1 MKKDDIFFVIP
12 ARRDSKGLP
21 FKNRKLLDYTLNEF
35 PNDMREK
42 VIVTTNDEEI
52 IEKLSNTKFNV
63 LKREEKLSDDKTS
76 IRDVIQNVVEKYD
89 LDESSTIVM
98 LYLTSPNR
106 KYEDIQKIIKFY
118 FENKCKTLTC
128 CVKPKTHPYLCLLKK
143 EDGKGKQII
152 SHDLYR
158 RQDYPEC
165 IELSHFVCIF
175 QVDEISNLNKNMYN
189 ADTYF
194 YQISDDVDIDYES
207 DLELFEK
214 QKND

>member
-1 MKKDDIFFVIP
+1 MNKDDIFFIIP

-35 PNDMREK
+35 PNDIRKK

-52 IEKLSNTKFNV
+52 IKKLSKTEFNI
-63 LKREEKLSDDKTS
+63 LKREERLSDDGTS
-76 IRDVIQNVVEKYD
+76 IRDVMQNVIEKYH
-89 LDESSTIVM
+89 LDENCTIVM

-118 FENKCKTLTC
+118 SENKYKTLTC
-128 CVKPKTHPYLCLLKK
+128 CVEPKTHPYLCLFKK
-143 EDGKGKQII
+143 GNGMGKQII
-152 SHDLYR
+152 PHDLYR

-165 IELSHFVCIF
+165 FELSHFVCIF
-175 QVDEISNLNKNMYN
+175 QVSEINNLNKNMYN
-189 ADTYF
+189 DNTYF
-194 YQISDDVDIDYES
+194 YQIDGDADIDYKI

>member
-1 MKKDDIFFVIP
+1 MNKDTTFFVIP

-35 PNDMREK
+35 PDNVRKK
-42 VIVTTNDEEI
+42 VIVTTNDEKI
-52 IEKLSNTKFNV
+52 IEKLSNTEFNI
-63 LKREEKLSDDKTS
+63 LKREEQLSDDTTNMKDVMQ
-76 IRDVIQNVVEKYD
+76 DVIEKYH
-89 LDESSTIVM
+89 LDENCTIVM

-106 KYEDIQKIIKFY
+106 KYSDIKNIYEFY
-118 FENKCKTLTC
+118 SKNNFKTLTC
-128 CVKPKTHPYLCLLKK
+128 CVKPRTHPYLCLFKK
-143 EDGKGKQII
+143 EDGKGEQII

-165 IELSHFVCIF
+165 FELSHFVCIF
-175 QVDEISNLNKNMYN
+175 QVSELSNLNKNMYN
-189 ADTYF
+189 DDTYF
-194 YQISDDVDIDYES
+194 YQIDDDADIDYVD

>member
-98 LYLTSPNR
+98 LYLTSQYR

-118 FENKCKTLTC
+118 LENK
-128 CVKPKTHPYLCLLKK
+128 
-143 EDGKGKQII
+143 
-152 SHDLYR
+152 
-158 RQDYPEC
+158 
-165 IELSHFVCIF
+165 F
-175 QVDEISNLNKNMYN
+175 
-189 ADTYF
+189 
-194 YQISDDVDIDYES
+194 
-207 DLELFEK
+207 
-214 QKND
+214 

>member
-89 LDESSTIVM
+89 FWVIVC
-98 LYLTSPNR
+98 R
-106 KYEDIQKIIKFY
+106 KI
-118 FENKCKTLTC
+118 
-128 CVKPKTHPYLCLLKK
+128 
-143 EDGKGKQII
+143 
-152 SHDLYR
+152 
-158 RQDYPEC
+158 
-165 IELSHFVCIF
+165 
-175 QVDEISNLNKNMYN
+175 
-189 ADTYF
+189 
-194 YQISDDVDIDYES
+194 
-207 DLELFEK
+207 
-214 QKND
+214 

>member
-21 FKNRKLLDYTLNEF
+21 FKNRKLLDYTLNELTNDINHIISLTKHA
-35 PNDMREK
+35 NDMREK

-98 LYLTSPNR
+98 L
-106 KYEDIQKIIKFY
+106 
-118 FENKCKTLTC
+118 
-128 CVKPKTHPYLCLLKK
+128 
-143 EDGKGKQII
+143 
-152 SHDLYR
+152 
-158 RQDYPEC
+158 
-165 IELSHFVCIF
+165 
-175 QVDEISNLNKNMYN
+175 
-189 ADTYF
+189 
-194 YQISDDVDIDYES
+194 
-207 DLELFEK
+207 
-214 QKND
+214 